1 MKYVKYVDAVKNKF
15 AMILQRKMEM
25 SKFGGYVAKV
35 DAFGEISL
43 EIIISANTKR
53 LPLVQ
58 QRRPE
63 KKEMCRS
70 GGNEMLQDQSKHEGS
85 SRCSLGANK
94 NIMQQMI

>member
-63 KKEMCRS
+63 KKRCVDQVATKCCRTKA
-70 GGNEMLQDQSKHEGS
+70 NTKA
-85 SRCSLGANK
+85 RRGAVWEQIK
-94 NIMQQMI
+94 I